1 MRTFNMQQY
10 RSHSMYKLHTYECKN
25 FFKANN
31 DKNKEIF
38 VPPTVSG
45 KKQMKKVSLL
55 IFLFDMCQTMVTS
68 LWVCMPQTCYK
79 QLSEKKEFLINKN
92 DMKK

>member
-45 KKQMKKVSLL
+45 KKTNEKSQFAYLSVRYVSNDGHQFVSMHATDVL
-55 IFLFDMCQTMVTS
+55 QTIVR
-68 LWVCMPQTCYK
+68 
-79 QLSEKKEFLINKN
+79 EKRIPNK
-92 DMKK
+92 